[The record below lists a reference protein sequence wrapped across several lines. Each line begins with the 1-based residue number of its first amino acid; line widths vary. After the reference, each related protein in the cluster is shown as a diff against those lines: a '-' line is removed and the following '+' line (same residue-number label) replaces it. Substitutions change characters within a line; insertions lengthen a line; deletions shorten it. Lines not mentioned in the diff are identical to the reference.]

1 MQITLVVSG
10 IAAAIIGSKE
20 IVLSLP
26 EGVTY
31 NQIVRQLGETYPAL
45 KGVVINPEGSAL
57 LNANVLIVNDYV
69 ILESMLNG
77 SPQDGDRLMLMAFI
91 VGG

>member
-1 MQITLVVSG
+1 MQITLAVSG

-20 IVLSLP
+20 LVLSLP
-26 EGVTY
+26 DGATY
-31 NQIVRQLGETYPAL
+31 NQIIRQLGGTYPAL
-45 KGVVINPEGSAL
+45 KGVVINPEGNAL

-69 ILESMLNG
+69 ILERMLDD
-77 SPQDGDRLMLMAFI
+77 SPRDGDRLMLMAFI